1 MGGTRL
7 ALLALSAL
15 AACQSEP
22 SGPVSVPLADAASL
36 HVIAVPTN
44 DDWTGHI
51 PLTTG
56 HTVRM
61 QLKLFTAAGREI
73 TPLAHPLE
81 MSFAF
86 APPGLATS
94 TVADSALLL
103 FDTTPLDSA
112 GTQGSLYVT
121 LTEPATSTTKQFGPF
136 FVLIHP
142 AF

>member
-1 MGGTRL
+1 
-7 ALLALSAL
+7 
-15 AACQSEP
+15 
-22 SGPVSVPLADAASL
+22 VSVPLADAASL
-36 HVIAVPTN
+36 HVIAVPIN
-44 DDWTGHI
+44 DDWTSHI

-81 MSFAF
+81 MSFSF
-86 APPGLATS
+86 SPPGLATAS
-94 TVADSALLL
+94 VADSALLL
-103 FDTTPLDSA
+103 FDATPVDTA
-112 GTQGSLYVT
+112 GADGSLHIT
-121 LTEPATSTTKQFGPF
+121 LTEPATGTQKLFGPF

>member
-1 MGGTRL
+1 MGRTRV
-7 ALLALSAL
+7 ALLVLSAL

-22 SGPVSVPLADAASL
+22 TGPVSVPLADAASL

-61 QLKLFTAAGREI
+61 KLKLLTAAGREI
-73 TPLAHPLE
+73 TPLVHPLV
-81 MSFAF
+81 MSFSF
-86 APPGLATS
+86 APSGLANAS
-94 TVADSALLL
+94 VADSALLL
-103 FDTTPLDSA
+103 FDATPIDSA
-112 GTQGSLYVT
+112 GTEGSMNVT
-121 LTEPATSTTKQFGPF
+121 LTEPATGATKSFGPF